1 MNIDDLVQFQILKH
15 KATAYGIH
23 TDLHEQF
30 DVPDSRQL
38 CAKVH
43 LSVHGRLEAVT
54 GLLGITKRQFIEAAL
69 IQSLDAAEA
78 AISKTD
84 AFDRRELI

>member
-15 KATAYGIH
+15 RATASGIH

-30 DVPDSRQL
+30 DIPDCRQL

-43 LSVHGRLEAVT
+43 LSVHARLESVT
-54 GLLGITKRQFIEAAL
+54 GLLDITKRQFIEAAL
-69 IQSLDAAEA
+69 IQALDAAEA